1 MKSFGDLVI
10 SALVPKAYR
19 FELRLALR
27 HLWSGGLQTLMTISA
42 VATGVIIVI
51 FITSLI
57 FGLQEMMSIL
67 LTESIPHITVEVQDS
82 KPTSLDDPENPTSSR
97 VELPASQLKF
107 IDNWKEVV
115 TTLRALPNVSG
126 VAPVVSGQ
134 GFASKGANP
143 IGVTVGGADPELLDL
158 ITPITRDVIN
168 GRYKGLSSD
177 EIVIDKQLAGDLDV
191 EVGERIRLT
200 SSSNQADSF
209 TVAGIYD
216 REQGRGSAYVTLRN
230 GQSLFGLG
238 TSVNVIYLKVYDIY
252 AVEDLSN
259 TIMALTQYEA
269 RPWTRDYSRNLTNMQ
284 MMGLSAYLISAFS
297 LIASAFAIASVLIV
311 SVLQKSAQIGIL
323 KSMGARRSQVSTVFV
338 FQGLGVAILGSS
350 VGAVIG
356 TTIAYLLSLPTR
368 PAVGGKEA
376 LAYFPVKIVPMYIG
390 LAILAAI
397 ITTVVAAVL
406 PARRAAKLNPVDVM
420 R

>member
-10 SALVPKAYR
+10 SALIPKAYR

-57 FGLQEMMSIL
+57 FGLQEMMSTL

-82 KPTSLDDPENPTSSR
+82 KPTSLDDPESPTSSR

-143 IGVTVGGADPELLDL
+143 IGVTVVGADPELLDL

-177 EIVIDKQLAGDLDV
+177 EIVVDKQLAGDLDV

-216 REQGRGSAYVTLRN
+216 REQGLGSAYVTLRN
-230 GQSLFGLG
+230 GQSLF
-238 TSVNVIYLKVYDIY
+238 
-252 AVEDLSN
+252 
-259 TIMALTQYEA
+259 
-269 RPWTRDYSRNLTNMQ
+269 
-284 MMGLSAYLISAFS
+284 
-297 LIASAFAIASVLIV
+297 
-311 SVLQKSAQIGIL
+311 
-323 KSMGARRSQVSTVFV
+323 
-338 FQGLGVAILGSS
+338 
-350 VGAVIG
+350 
-356 TTIAYLLSLPTR
+356 
-368 PAVGGKEA
+368 
-376 LAYFPVKIVPMYIG
+376 
-390 LAILAAI
+390 
-397 ITTVVAAVL
+397 
-406 PARRAAKLNPVDVM
+406 
-420 R
+420 